1 MEEGRNLPSSLHTIR
16 SSREPEIPLSFPS
29 ECLPRMV
36 YLRLQSFNN
45 SKLVVTLPFLK
56 TQITTTVYETIE
68 PSQWP

>member
-1 MEEGRNLPSSLHTIR
+1 MEEGSNLPSSLHTIR
-16 SSREPEIPLSFPS
+16 SSHEPEIPLSFPS
-29 ECLPRMV
+29 EYLPRMV